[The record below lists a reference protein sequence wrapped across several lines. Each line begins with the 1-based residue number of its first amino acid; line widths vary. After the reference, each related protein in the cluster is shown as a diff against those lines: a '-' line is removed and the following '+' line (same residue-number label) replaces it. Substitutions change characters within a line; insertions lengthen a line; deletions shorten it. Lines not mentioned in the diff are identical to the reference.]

1 MDTIGII
8 VTFCSIYPDQKEIRK
23 GIENLKIGFN
33 VKFGKNL
40 DNYIIQLASLNKK
53 LVINETFRD
62 KEAKIIIS
70 AIGESSSSQALGFI
84 DFNLIKNSLKTIT

>member
-8 VTFCSIYPDQKEIRK
+8 VPFCSIYPDQKEIRK

-53 LVINETFRD
+53 LVILMKHLGIRKQKSLFPLLVSLVL
-62 KEAKIIIS
+62 AKH
-70 AIGESSSSQALGFI
+70 
-84 DFNLIKNSLKTIT
+84 

>member
-8 VTFCSIYPDQKEIRK
+8 VPFCSIYPDQKEIRK
-23 GIENLKIGFN
+23 EIENLKIGFN

-40 DNYIIQLASLNKK
+40 EQLYYSVGIPEQKTGD
-53 LVINETFRD
+53 INETFRD

-70 AIGESSSSQALGFI
+70 SIGEPSSSQALGFI
-84 DFNLIKNSLKTIT
+84 DFNLIKK